1 MKNLSESLIIY
12 RLKFKSKNSFDNA
25 IQTLRFGQRMARYLE
40 SLQTSLRLEQSEP
53 NYPTIKPPEIN
64 ICQDDLVIYIC
75 SHEYTQGRQ
84 GSPITD
90 ITTERM
96 AETMPLFPYYHYYE
110 PFLRGIFGTNAEL
123 TVTTEKHA

>member
-1 MKNLSESLIIY
+1 MEKPSESLVIY
-12 RLKFKSKNSFDNA
+12 RLKFKSKDSFDNA
-25 IQTLRFGQRMARYLE
+25 IQTLRFGQRMGRYLE

-84 GSPITD
+84 GSPITN

-96 AETMPLFPYYHYYE
+96 AETRPLFPYYHYYE
-110 PFLRGIFGTNAEL
+110 PFLRGIFGTNADL